1 MAAPVRPAV
10 LICDWGSAEPPER
23 LLRARERAY
32 ASRLTSERRREWVRS
47 RLTACAALCWMTGAP
62 PRDILP
68 DASGRPTVRGARVP
82 GTFVSLAHSGSVS
95 VCAVGGLLTGAVGV
109 DVEPVDSRNDVLLR
123 RIATDEDLAA
133 VRKLPPSVRATAL
146 VCAKESA
153 FKAYRCGHQNLRMYQ
168 VGLGR
173 NGRMCIGQANEKSRP
188 LNLWLY
194 AFGRYAVAVCARIH
208 TTPRIQV
215 VGVGALIR
223 AVMWPA
229 HHSASE
235 PMPIHLDNAN
245 DASLAVK
252 PLGLG
257 EPV

>member
-1 MAAPVRPAV
+1 MAVPVRPAV

-32 ASRLTSERRREWVRS
+32 VSHLASERRREWARS
-47 RLTACAALCWMTGAP
+47 RLTACAALCWMTGGP

-68 DASGRPTVRGARVP
+68 DTSGRPVVRGARVP
-82 GTFVSLAHSGSVS
+82 GTSVSLAHSGSVS

-109 DVEPVDSRNDVLLR
+109 DVEPVDARNDVLLR

-133 VRKLPPSVRATAL
+133 VQKLPPDVRATAL
-146 VCAKESA
+146 LCAKESA
-153 FKAYRCGHQNLRMYQ
+153 FKAYRCGPQNLRMYQ
-168 VGLGR
+168 VRLGR
-173 NGRMCIGQANEKSRP
+173 NGRMCIGQANDKSRP
-188 LNLWLY
+188 LHLWLS
-194 AFGRYAVAVCARIH
+194 AFGGYAVAVCARTH
-208 TTPRIQV
+208 ATPRIHV

-223 AVMWPA
+223 AVTWPA
-229 HHSASE
+229 RHAASE
-235 PMPIHLDNAN
+235 PMPTHLDNAH
-245 DASLAVK
+245 DASPAVK